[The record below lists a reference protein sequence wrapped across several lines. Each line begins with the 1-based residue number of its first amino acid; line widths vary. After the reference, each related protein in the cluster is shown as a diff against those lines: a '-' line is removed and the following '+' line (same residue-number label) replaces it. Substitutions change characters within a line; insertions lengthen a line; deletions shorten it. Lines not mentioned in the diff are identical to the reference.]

1 MCGIAGFISKTDG
14 RSDERAATLDAMCR
28 VITHRGPDEQGTA
41 VVGRAALGMRR
52 LSIIDLATG
61 QQPIYN
67 SDDTK
72 LIVFN
77 GEIYNYLE
85 LKKDLE
91 SRGHKF
97 RTNSDTE
104 TIIHAYDEYGA
115 NCVKKLRGMF
125 AFAIWDIREQS
136 LFMARDRVGKK
147 PLFYT
152 LTADGEFVF
161 GSELKVLLT
170 HGGVTR
176 EIDHGALDA
185 YMTFGYVPEELC
197 IFKGVHKLEPG
208 HFLIYKNGEIRTEKY
223 WDFDYSLAKLEDTED
238 EIAGDLLT
246 KLRDAVKVRL
256 ISEVP
261 LGAFLSGGVDSS
273 AIVGLMSQVMDTPVK
288 TFSIGFNEDSF
299 NELKYARVAAKHFE
313 TDHHEFIVTPDLVNV
328 VDDLVWH
335 FDEPFADSS
344 ALPTYMVSKLARE
357 HVTVILSGDG
367 GDELFAGYTR
377 YVTDRNR
384 SGLEHLPR
392 GIRKNLMRPLSAA
405 LPHNAPG
412 KNYLFNISLDA
423 AGRYI
428 DSISHFNGPR
438 KRKLYS
444 EATQN
449 KMNGSFALGE
459 KLYRQI
465 AGSSGDGDQIDNLL
479 YLDSKT
485 YLPGDILTK
494 VDRMSMAS
502 SLEARSPLLDHK
514 LIEYVTRIPSHLKL
528 KGNQT
533 KYIFKKA
540 VSGFVPPEILH
551 REKQGFGVP
560 INEWINLQLKDRI
573 RETLAD
579 RRTLERGYFDAKYI
593 RLLLDEHAR
602 GRRDHSYPLWTLWML
617 ELWHRKYIDANV
629 TG

>member
-1 MCGIAGFISKTDG
+1 MCGIAGFISRTTD
-14 RSDERAATLDAMCR
+14 RSDERGSLLDAMCR
-28 VITHRGPDEQGTA
+28 VITHRGPDEQGMA
-41 VVGRAALGMRR
+41 IEGRAALGMRR

-67 SDDTK
+67 TDRSK

-77 GEIYNYLE
+77 GEIYNYRE

-104 TIIHAYDEYGA
+104 TIVQAYDEFGPA
-115 NCVKKLRGMF
+115 SVKMLRGMF
-125 AFAIWDIREQS
+125 AFAIWDAREQS
-136 LFMARDRVGKK
+136 LFLARDRVGKK

-152 LTADGEFVF
+152 VTSEGEFVF
-161 GSELKVLLT
+161 GSELKVLLE
-170 HGGVTR
+170 HGGVRR

-185 YMTFGYVPEELC
+185 YLTFGYVPEELC

-208 HFLIYKNGEIRTEKY
+208 HFLIYKDDTVWTERY
-223 WDFDYSLAKLEDTED
+223 WDFDYSLPSLTEPEE
-238 EIAGDLLT
+238 EIAEDLLD
-246 KLRDAVKVRL
+246 KLREAVEIRL
-256 ISEVP
+256 MSEVP

-273 AIVGLMSQVMDTPVK
+273 AVVGLMSQIGGGTPVK

-299 NELKYARVAAKHFE
+299 NELKYARLAAEHFK
-313 TDHHEFIVTPDLVNV
+313 TDHHEFIVTPEFVDII
-328 VDDLVWH
+328 DDLVWH

-357 HVTVILSGDG
+357 HVTVVLSGDG
-367 GDELFAGYTR
+367 GDELFGGYSR
-377 YVTDRNR
+377 YVTDRTR
-384 SGLEHLPR
+384 SGLEKLPKA
-392 GIRKNLMRPLSAA
+392 IRKKLIRPLSQA

-428 DSISHFNGPR
+428 DSISHFNVPR
-438 KRKLYS
+438 KESLYS
-444 EATQN
+444 KGLRDQ
-449 KMNGSFALGE
+449 MNGSFARGE

-465 AGSSGDGDQIDNLL
+465 TSNAQADDPMDNLL

-494 VDRMSMAS
+494 VDRMTMAS
-502 SLEARSPLLDHK
+502 GLEARSPLLDHK
-514 LIEYVTRIPSHLKL
+514 LIEYVTQIPSRMKL
-528 KGNQT
+528 RGRET
-533 KYIFKKA
+533 KYIFKRA
-540 VSGFVPPEILH
+540 IRDLVPNEILH

-560 INEWINLQLKDRI
+560 IGDWINLQLRTRI
-573 RETLAD
+573 REDLSD
-579 RRTLERGYFDAKYI
+579 RRTMDRGYFDAKYI
-593 RLLLDEHAR
+593 RILLDEHDR
-602 GRRDHSYPLWTLWML
+602 GRRDHSPALRTLWML
-617 ELWHRKYIDANV
+617 ELWLRKFID
-629 TG
+629 

>member
-14 RSDERAATLDAMCR
+14 RRDERAAKLDAMCR

-41 VVGRAALGMRR
+41 IEGRAALGMRR

-77 GEIYNYLE
+77 GEIYNYRE

-104 TIIHAYDEYGA
+104 TIVHAYDEYGA
-115 NCVKKLRGMF
+115 DCVKLLRGMF
-125 AFAIWDIREQS
+125 AFAIWDSREQS

-152 LTADGEFVF
+152 VTADGEFVF
-161 GSELKVLLT
+161 GSELKVLMT

-176 EIDHGALDA
+176 DIDPGALDA
-185 YMTFGYVPEELC
+185 YLTFGYVPEELC

-208 HFLIYKNGEIRTEKY
+208 HFLIYKNGEVRSKKY
-223 WDFDYSLAKLEDTED
+223 WDFDYSQQKLTDTEE
-238 EIAGDLLT
+238 EIAGDLLE
-246 KLRDAVKVRL
+246 KLRDAVEVRL

-273 AIVGLMSQVMDTPVK
+273 AIVGLMSQVMDQPVK

-377 YVTDRNR
+377 YVTERKR
-384 SGLEHLPR
+384 GGFEHLPR
-392 GIRKNLMRPLSAA
+392 GIRENLMRPLSTA
-405 LPHNAPG
+405 LPHNTPG

-438 KRKLYS
+438 KRALYS
-444 EATQN
+444 EATEN

-459 KLYRQI
+459 KLYREI
-465 AGSSGDGDQIDNLL
+465 AGSSGNGDQIDNLL

-528 KGNQT
+528 KGNET

-540 VSGFVPPEILH
+540 LEGLVPHEILH

-560 INEWINLQLKDRI
+560 INEWINVQLRDRI
-573 RETLAD
+573 RDDLAD
-579 RRTLERGYFDAKYI
+579 RRTIERGYFDAKYVN
-593 RLLLDEHAR
+593 LLLDEHSR
-602 GRRDHSYPLWTLWML
+602 GRRDHSHALWTLWML
-617 ELWHRKYIDANV
+617 ELWHRRYIDQ
-629 TG
+629 TS

>member
-1 MCGIAGFISKTDG
+1 MCGIAGYISNTKE
-14 RSDERAATLDAMCR
+14 RISERAALLDAMCR

-41 VVGRAALGMRR
+41 IEGRAAMGMRR

-67 SDDTK
+67 GDRTK

-77 GEIYNYLE
+77 GEVYNYRE
-85 LKKDLE
+85 LRRDLE
-91 SRGHKF
+91 GRGHKF
-97 RTNSDTE
+97 RTSSDTE
-104 TIIHAYDEYGA
+104 AIIHAFDEFGA
-115 NCVKKLRGMF
+115 DCLAQLRGMF
-125 AFAIWDIREQS
+125 AFAIWDTVEES
-136 LFMARDRVGKK
+136 LFIARDRVGKK

-152 LTADGEFVF
+152 VTSEGEFVF
-161 GSELKVLLT
+161 GSELKVLLE
-170 HGGVTR
+170 HGGVKR
-176 EIDHGALDA
+176 EIDPGALDA
-185 YMTFGYVPEELC
+185 YLTFGYVPEELC
-197 IFKGVHKLEPG
+197 IFKGVNKLEPG
-208 HFLIYKNGEIRTEKY
+208 HFLIYKDGQVRTERY
-223 WDFDYSLAKLEDTED
+223 WDFDFSGETLTESEE
-238 EIAGDLLT
+238 EIAETLLD
-246 KLRDAVKVRL
+246 KLREAVGVRL

-273 AIVGLMSQVMDTPVK
+273 AIVGLMSQIMDQPVK
-288 TFSIGFNEDSF
+288 TFSIGFNEDSY
-299 NELKYARVAAKHFE
+299 NELKYARMAAKHFA
-313 TDHHEFIVTPDLVNV
+313 TDHHEFILTPDFVNV

-377 YVTDRNR
+377 YVIDQNR
-384 SGLEHLPR
+384 SGLERLPSA
-392 GIRKNLMRPLSAA
+392 IRKDLIRPLSEA
-405 LPHNAPG
+405 LPHGARG

-438 KRKLYS
+438 KRKLYAK
-444 EATQN
+444 ETRN
-449 KMNGSFALGE
+449 KMNGSFERGE

-465 AGSSGDGDQIDNLL
+465 AGLAATEDPIENLL

-485 YLPGDILTK
+485 YLPSDILTK

-502 SLEARSPLLDHK
+502 SLEARSPLLDHE
-514 LIEYVTRIPSHLKL
+514 LIEYVTRIPSRMKL
-528 KGNQT
+528 KGRET
-533 KYIFKKA
+533 KAIFKHA
-540 VSGFVPPEILH
+540 IRDLVPNDILH

-573 RETLAD
+573 TTDLSE
-579 RRTLERGYFDAKYI
+579 RRSLDRGYFDPRYV
-593 RLLLDEHAR
+593 RLLLNEHGR
-602 GRRDHSYPLWTLWML
+602 GRRDHSHALWTLWML
-617 ELWHRKYIDANV
+617 ELWHRRYIDRD
-629 TG
+629 

>member
-1 MCGIAGFISKTDG
+1 MCGIAGFISKTDE
-14 RSDERAATLDAMCR
+14 RRDERAARLDAMCR

-41 VVGRAALGMRR
+41 VVGRAAMGMRR

-67 SDDTK
+67 TNGTK

-77 GEIYNYLE
+77 GEIYNYRE

-91 SRGHKF
+91 ARGYTFK
-97 RTNSDTE
+97 TNSDTE
-104 TIIHAYDEYGA
+104 TIIHAYDEYGEA
-115 NCVKKLRGMF
+115 CVKHLRGMF
-125 AFAIWDIREQS
+125 AFAIWDERGQS
-136 LFMARDRVGKK
+136 LFIARDRVGKK

-152 LTADGEFVF
+152 VTADGEFVY
-161 GSELKVLLT
+161 GSEMKVLLE
-170 HGGVTR
+170 HGGVKR
-176 EIDHGALDA
+176 ELDHGALDA
-185 YMTFGYVPEELC
+185 YLTFGYVPEELC
-197 IFKGVHKLEPG
+197 IFKGVKKLEPG
-208 HFLIYKNGEIRTEKY
+208 HFLIYKNGNVHTERY
-223 WDFDYSLAKLEDTED
+223 WDFDYSGESLTETED
-238 EIAGDLLT
+238 EIAHDLLGH
-246 KLRDAVKVRL
+246 LREAVEVRL

-273 AIVGLMSQVMDTPVK
+273 AIVGLMSQIMASSVK

-299 NELKYARVAAKHFE
+299 DELKYARLAAARFK
-313 TDHHEFIVTPDLVNV
+313 TDHHEFILTPDF
-328 VDDLVWH
+328 VDIVDELVWH

-377 YVTDRNR
+377 YVTDRDR
-384 SGLEHLPR
+384 SGLERLPR
-392 GIRKNLMRPLSAA
+392 GLRHNLLRPLSEA
-405 LPHNAPG
+405 LPHGARG

-428 DSISHFNGPR
+428 DSISHFNGPK

-444 EATQN
+444 NEIKT
-449 KMNGSFALGE
+449 KMNGSFERGE
-459 KLYRQI
+459 RLFREI
-465 AGSSGDGDQIDNLL
+465 AGSVKSDDAVENLL

-485 YLPGDILTK
+485 YLPSDILTK

-514 LIEYVTRIPSHLKL
+514 LIEYVTKIPSRLKL
-528 KGNQT
+528 KGNET

-540 VSGFVPPEILH
+540 IAGFVPPEILH

-560 INEWINLQLKDRI
+560 IGDWINSQLKVRI
-573 RETLAD
+573 TSDLSDQRAMS
-579 RRTLERGYFDAKYI
+579 RGYFDAKYVS
-593 RLLLDEHAR
+593 LLLDEHSR
-602 GRRDHSYPLWTLWML
+602 GRRDHSHPLWTLWML
-617 ELWHRKYIDANV
+617 ELWHRRYID
-629 TG
+629 

>member
-1 MCGIAGFISKTDG
+1 MCGIAGFISKADG
-14 RSDERAATLDAMCR
+14 RNDERAAKLDAMCR

-67 SDDTK
+67 TDDTK

-104 TIIHAYDEYGA
+104 TIVHAYDEYGA
-115 NCVKKLRGMF
+115 DCVKKLRGMF
-125 AFAIWDIREQS
+125 AFAIWDSREQS
-136 LFMARDRVGKK
+136 LFIARDRVGKK

-176 EIDHGALDA
+176 DIDPGALDA
-185 YMTFGYVPEELC
+185 YLTFGYVPEELC

-208 HFLIYKNGEIRTEKY
+208 HFLIYKNAEIRTEKY
-223 WDFDYSLAKLEDTED
+223 WDFDYSGKKLEDTED
-238 EIAGDLLT
+238 EIASDLLT

-273 AIVGLMSQVMDTPVK
+273 TIVGLMSQVMDQPVK

-299 NELKYARVAAKHFE
+299 NELKYARVSAKHFE

-377 YVTDRNR
+377 YVTDRQR
-384 SGLEHLPR
+384 SGLAHLPR
-392 GIRKNLMRPLSAA
+392 GIRKNLMRPLSAV

-444 EATQN
+444 EARQN

-459 KLYRQI
+459 KLYRTI

-528 KGNQT
+528 KGNET

-540 VSGFVPPEILH
+540 ISGFVPHEILH

-573 RETLAD
+573 RDDLAD

-602 GRRDHSYPLWTLWML
+602 GRRDHSYSLWTLWML
-617 ELWHRKYIDANV
+617 ELWHRKYIDARV

>member
-1 MCGIAGFISKTDG
+1 MCGIAGAIA
-14 RSDERAATLDAMCR
+14 RSAGNIDERAARLDRMCR

-41 VVGRAALGMRR
+41 IEGRAALGMRR

-67 SDDTK
+67 TDRTK

-77 GEIYNYLE
+77 GEIYNYRE

-91 SRGHKF
+91 SRGFKF

-104 TIIHAYDEYGA
+104 TIIHAYDAFGA
-115 NCVKKLRGMF
+115 DCVKRLDGMF
-125 AFAIWDIREQS
+125 AFAIWDIAEQR

-152 LTADGEFVF
+152 VTSNGEFVF
-161 GSELKVLLT
+161 GSELKVLLE
-170 HGGVTR
+170 HGGVAR
-176 EIDHGALDA
+176 EIDHGAMDSYL
-185 YMTFGYVPEELC
+185 TFGYVPEELC

-208 HFLIYKNGEIRTEKY
+208 HFLTFHNGEVRTERY
-223 WDFDYSLAKLEDTED
+223 WDFDYAAEQLTSTEG
-238 EIAGDLLT
+238 EIAGELLD
-246 KLRDAVKVRL
+246 KLRDAVTARL

-273 AIVGLMSQVMDTPVK
+273 AVVGLMSQVMDQPVK

-299 NELKYARVAAKHFE
+299 DELKYARLAARHFK
-313 TDHHEFIVTPDLVNV
+313 TDHHEFILTPDFVDV
-328 VDDLVWH
+328 IDDLVWH

-357 HVTVILSGDG
+357 HVTVVLSGDG

-377 YVTDRNR
+377 YVTDRDR
-384 SGLEHLPR
+384 SGLERLPH
-392 GIRKNLMRPLSAA
+392 GIRRNLIRPLSEAM
-405 LPHNAPG
+405 PHGARG
-412 KNYLFNISLDA
+412 KNFLFNISLDA

-444 EATQN
+444 DEMTTR
-449 KMNGSFALGE
+449 MNGTFARGE
-459 KLYRQI
+459 KLYREI
-465 AGSSGDGDQIDNLL
+465 ASSIESDDQTEKLL

-485 YLPGDILTK
+485 YLPSDILTK

-502 SLEARSPLLDHK
+502 SLEARSPLLDHH
-514 LIEYVTRIPSHLKL
+514 LIDYVTRIPMSMKL
-528 KGNQT
+528 KGGET

-540 VSGFVPPEILH
+540 ISGFVPQEILR

-560 INEWINLQLKDRI
+560 IGDWINLQLRDRI
-573 RETLAD
+573 IGDLSDQRSIS
-579 RRTLERGYFDAKYI
+579 RGYFDPKYVN
-593 RLLLDEHAR
+593 LLVDEHSR
-602 GRRDHSYPLWTLWML
+602 GRRDHSHVLWTLWML
-617 ELWHRKYIDANV
+617 ELWHRRYIDR
-629 TG
+629 

>member
-1 MCGIAGFISKTDG
+1 MCGIAGFISKTND
-14 RSDERAATLDAMCR
+14 RNDERMSRLDAMCC

-41 VVGRAALGMRR
+41 IEGRAAMGMRR

-67 SDDTK
+67 TDRSK

-77 GEIYNYLE
+77 GEIYNYRE
-85 LKKDLE
+85 LKADLE
-91 SRGHKF
+91 CRGYKF

-104 TIIHAYDEYGA
+104 TIIHAYDEYGSD
-115 NCVKKLRGMF
+115 CVNLLRGMF
-125 AFAIWDIREQS
+125 AFAIWDEREQS
-136 LFMARDRVGKK
+136 LFIARDRVGKK

-152 LTADGEFVF
+152 VTPGGEFVF
-161 GSELKVLLT
+161 GSEMKVLLE

-176 EIDHGALDA
+176 EIDHGAMDA
-185 YMTFGYVPEELC
+185 YLTFGYVPEEMC
-197 IFKGVHKLEPG
+197 IFKGVSKLEPG
-208 HFLIYKNGEIRTEKY
+208 HFLIFKNGAVRTEKY
-223 WDFDYSLAKLEDTED
+223 WDFDYSGETLTETED
-238 EIAGDLLT
+238 EIAIDLLD
-246 KLRDAVKVRL
+246 KLRDAVSVRL

-273 AIVGLMSQVMDTPVK
+273 AIVGLMSQIMDQPVK

-299 NELKYARVAAKHFE
+299 DELKYARLAAGHFK
-313 TDHHEFIVTPDLVNV
+313 TDHHEFILTPDFVDV

-377 YVTDRNR
+377 YVTDRKR
-384 SGLEHLPR
+384 GGLERLPHA
-392 GIRKNLMRPLSAA
+392 IRRNLIRPLSEA
-405 LPHNAPG
+405 LPHGARG

-444 EATQN
+444 DEIKT
-449 KMNGSFALGE
+449 KMNGSFERGE

-465 AGSSGDGDQIDNLL
+465 AGSMSSDDAVENLL

-485 YLPGDILTK
+485 YLPSDILTK

-514 LIEYVTRIPSHLKL
+514 LIEYVTRIPSAMKL
-528 KGNQT
+528 RGAET

-540 VSGFVPPEILH
+540 IREFVPHEILH

-560 INEWINLQLKDRI
+560 IGDWINLQLKERI
-573 RETLAD
+573 TSDLSDGRSMT
-579 RRTLERGYFDAKYI
+579 RGYFDAKYI
-593 RLLLDEHAR
+593 NLLLDEHRR
-602 GRRDHSYPLWTLWML
+602 GRRDHSHALWTLWML
-617 ELWHRKYIDANV
+617 GLWHRRYRD
-629 TG
+629 

>member
-1 MCGIAGFISKTDG
+1 MCGIAGFISKTNE
-14 RSDERAATLDAMCR
+14 RIDERASRLDAMCR

-41 VVGRAALGMRR
+41 IEGRAAMGMRR

-67 SDDTK
+67 TDRTE

-77 GEIYNYLE
+77 GEIYNYRE

-91 SRGHKF
+91 SRGCKF

-104 TIIHAYDEYGA
+104 TIIHAYNEYGED
-115 NCVKKLRGMF
+115 CVRLLRGMF
-125 AFAIWDIREQS
+125 AFAIWDSEEQS
-136 LFMARDRVGKK
+136 LFLARDRVGKK

-152 LTADGEFVF
+152 VTSDGEFVF
-161 GSELKVLLT
+161 GSEIKVLLE

-185 YMTFGYVPEELC
+185 YLTFGYVPEELC
-197 IFKGVHKLEPG
+197 IFKGVKKLEPG
-208 HFLIYKNGEIRTEKY
+208 HFIIFKNGEVHTERY
-223 WDFDYSLAKLEDTED
+223 WDFEFSGGTLPGSENA
-238 EIAGDLLT
+238 IAGELLD
-246 KLRDAVKVRL
+246 KLREAVEVRL

-273 AIVGLMSQVMDTPVK
+273 AVVGLMSQIMDQPVK
-288 TFSIGFNEDSF
+288 TFSIGFNEDSYD
-299 NELKYARVAAKHFE
+299 ELKYARMAAGHFK
-313 TDHHEFIVTPDLVNV
+313 TDHHEFILTPDFVDI

-344 ALPTYMVSKLARE
+344 ALPTYMVSKLARD

-367 GDELFAGYTR
+367 GDELFGGYTR
-377 YVTDRNR
+377 YLTDRDR
-384 SGLEHLPR
+384 SNLERLPR
-392 GIRKNLMRPLSAA
+392 TLRQRLLRPLSEV
-405 LPHNAPG
+405 LPHGALG

-444 EATQN
+444 NEIRT
-449 KMNGSFALGE
+449 KMNGSFERGE
-459 KLYRQI
+459 KLFRQI
-465 AGSSGDGDQIDNLL
+465 AGSVSSDDAVENLL

-485 YLPGDILTK
+485 YLPSDILTK

-514 LIEYVTRIPSHLKL
+514 LIEFVTRIPSAMKL
-528 KGNQT
+528 KGRET

-540 VSGFVPPEILH
+540 IRDLVPPEILN

-573 RETLAD
+573 TSDLSDGRAMT
-579 RRTLERGYFDAKYI
+579 RGYFDATYVS
-593 RLLLDEHAR
+593 LLLDEHSR
-602 GRRDHSYPLWTLWML
+602 GRRDHSHALWTLWML
-617 ELWHRKYIDANV
+617 ELWHRRYID
-629 TG
+629 